1 MAKFVAFEVED
12 EPGESGKYKILIN
25 TDDISTIEPLKEM
38 TKIRMKL
45 GRVIYVLEDFNKVRD
60 KL

>member
-12 EPGESGKYKILIN
+12 EPGESGQYKIVIN

-45 GRVIYVLEDFNKVRD
+45 GRIIYTVEDFNKVID